1 MRRSLLPFLVFG
13 LVIAIGAAGLLVW
26 LEYPW
31 LFSSTYT
38 LRVATGPLSD
48 SSGKLIAAFKRELA
62 NEQPHVRVEIV
73 ETPSLAA
80 SALAF
85 KNN

>member
-13 LVIAIGAAGLLVW
+13 LVLAIGVAGLLVW

-38 LRVATGPLSD
+38 LRVATGPL
-48 SSGKLIAAFKRELA
+48 G
-62 NEQPHVRVEIV
+62 EIQV
-73 ETPSLAA
+73 A
-80 SALAF
+80 S
-85 KNN
+85 